1 MRPPA
6 RSSTATP
13 ATLATFDTHSRPSAG
28 IRFARLAPGTRIAW
42 AASGRGPPLVRVAHW
57 MTHVEQDLQSP
68 LWGPWLARLNHSV
81 QLVRYDERG
90 CGLSGADS
98 AELGLNAA
106 VEELEAVVD
115 AVFEAT
121 GHTQVALLGMS
132 GAGAPAIAYAA
143 RHPERVSHLVLHGA
157 YACGLLHR
165 SPTAAQL
172 QMFEATVKLMEL
184 GWGRADA
191 AVQQFLT
198 TSFIPDSSPSQ
209 AAAFTEQQRL
219 SCGGP
224 RAAAIFRAR
233 VALDVRALLAQVRC
247 PTLVLHC
254 EGDAMVPI
262 ELGRTLA
269 AQIDGARFETL
280 ASRNHIPL
288 AGEPAFERFCD
299 AVREFV
305 APPARLQ
312 GVGLTR
318 GFTPREAQLMA
329 LVASGQ
335 DNLQIAAHLGVTD
348 KTVRNSLSK
357 LYAKLGVEGR
367 PMAVVRTREL
377 GFG

>member
-1 MRPPA
+1 MFAKSLGSTTVPP
-6 RSSTATP
+6 
-13 ATLATFDTHSRPSAG
+13 G
-28 IRFARLAPGTRIAW
+28 IRFARLASGTRIAW
-42 AASGRGPPLVRVAHW
+42 TAGGRGPALVRVAHW
-57 MTHVEQDLQSP
+57 MTHVEQDVQSP
-68 LWGPWLARLNHSV
+68 IWGPWLARLSQSL

-90 CGLSGADS
+90 CGLSGADA
-98 AELGLNAA
+98 AELGLEAA
-106 VEELEAVVD
+106 LEELEVVVD
-115 AVFEAT
+115 AVIDAT
-121 GHTQVALLGMS
+121 GHPQVALLGMS
-132 GAGAPAIAYAA
+132 GAGVPAIAYAA
-143 RHPERVSHLVLHGA
+143 KYPKRVTHLVLHGA

-184 GWGRADA
+184 GWGRPDA

-198 TSFIPDSSPSQ
+198 TSFIPDSSPEQ
-209 AAAFTEQQRL
+209 AAAFIKQQRL

-233 VALDVRALLAQVRC
+233 VGQDARSLLAQVRC

-262 ELGRTLA
+262 ELGRALA
-269 AQIDGARFETL
+269 AGIDGARFETL
-280 ASRNHIPL
+280 PSRNHIPL
-288 AGEPAFERFCD
+288 SGEAAFERFCD

-305 APPARLQ
+305 APPASMPAL
-312 GVGLTR
+312 GIKDA
-318 GFTPREAQLMA
+318 FTPRETQLMG
-329 LVASGQ
+329 LVASGH

-377 GFG
+377 GYG

>member
-1 MRPPA
+1 MA
-6 RSSTATP
+6 SKTALTP
-13 ATLATFDTHSRPSAG
+13 TFTHNLAPG
-28 IRFARLAPGTRIAW
+28 IRFARLSSGTRIAW
-42 AASGRGPPLVRVAHW
+42 AASGRGPALVRVAHW

-68 LWGPWLARLNHSV
+68 LWQPWLAQLNQAL

-98 AELGLNAA
+98 AELGLEAA
-106 VEELEAVVD
+106 LEELEAVVD
-115 AVFEAT
+115 AVFDAT

-143 RHPERVSHLVLHGA
+143 KHPQRVSHLVLHGA

-165 SPTAAQL
+165 SPTPEQL
-172 QMFEATVKLMEL
+172 QMFEAIVKLMAL
-184 GWGRADA
+184 GWGRGDA
-191 AVQQFLT
+191 AVQQFMT
-198 TSFIPDSSPSQ
+198 TSFIPDSNSAQ

-219 SCGGP
+219 SCSGE

-233 VALDVRALLAQVRC
+233 VGLDVRGLLAQVRC
-247 PTLVLHC
+247 PTLVLHSD
-254 EGDAMVPI
+254 GDAMVPI

-269 AQIDGARFETL
+269 AHIDGARFETL

-288 AGEPAFERFCD
+288 AGEPAFERFCS
-299 AVREFV
+299 AVRDFV
-305 APPARLQ
+305 TQPQ
-312 GVGLTR
+312 GNQAGTLP
-318 GFTPREAQLMA
+318 GALAGAFTPREKQLMA
-329 LVASGQ
+329 LVAAGQ

-348 KTVRNSLSK
+348 KTVRNSLSR
-357 LYAKLGVEGR
+357 LYRKLGVEGR